1 MMKYAYTIVY
11 VQNVEASL
19 AFFEKAFGFKRR
31 FMTDEGDYGEL
42 DTGGTTLSFASHQLA
57 ESNSTQGFVY
67 CSQTEQPLGVE
78 LAFVTDDVDQAH
90 ATALEAG
97 ATEIAAP
104 KQKPWGQSVSY
115 LRCPDG
121 SLVELCTAMG

>member
-11 VQNVEASL
+11 VPDVAASL

-31 FMTDEGDYGEL
+31 FLTDEGDYGEL
-42 DTGGTTLSFASHQLA
+42 DTGGTTLSFASHELA

-67 CSQTEQPLGVE
+67 CSSTEKPLGVE
-78 LAFVTDDVDQAH
+78 LAFVTDDVGKAH
-90 ATALEAG
+90 AKALEAG
-97 ATEIAAP
+97 ATEIASP